1 MFSLRRGISNLELK
15 LILRVINPRLSS
27 FPQLN
32 KTLTQD
38 QVIKGTKWVRKNE
51 RGHLAKRIGCEYARS
66 DQTGIA
72 GPGNHTS
79 AGRRVRRP
87 KIQRSSAAYVWF

>member
-1 MFSLRRGISNLELK
+1 M
-15 LILRVINPRLSS
+15 
-27 FPQLN
+27 
-32 KTLTQD
+32 
-38 QVIKGTKWVRKNE
+38 
-51 RGHLAKRIGCEYARS
+51 S